1 MSPGRPPEEAQLPQG
16 RAAQGAQVARGTA
29 TLIVTR
35 PRAQCAAWLAR
46 LAELGVRAQALPLIE
61 ILPAR
66 DPDPVRAAWAALSGV
81 DLAVFVSP
89 NAVEQ
94 FFGGAERTWPVHT
107 LAACVGPGSAQALAA
122 RGVPAA
128 CIVQPATDAASLDS
142 EHLWQQLLPRRA
154 WLGARVL
161 LLRGDGGREWLAE
174 RLAEAGAS
182 IEAVTVYHRTGPR
195 FDAAELALLSEVRAR
210 PLDHVWL
217 FSSAE
222 AVGHLLAHPA
232 SRELARQRA
241 IATHPRIADAARR
254 AGFEPVVLARP
265 DPEAVTQ
272 ALKAL

>member
-1 MSPGRPPEEAQLPQG
+1 M
-16 RAAQGAQVARGTA
+16 T

-35 PRAQCAAWLAR
+35 PRPQCAGWLAR
-46 LAELGVRAQALPLIE
+46 LATLGVNALALPLIE

-66 DPDPVRAAWAALSGV
+66 DPGPVRAAWAALAAV

-89 NAVEQ
+89 NAVEH
-94 FFGGAERTWPVHT
+94 FFVHADGAWPAHT

-122 RGVPAA
+122 HGVPAA
-128 CIVQPATDAASLDS
+128 HIVQPAADAASLDS
-142 EHLWQQLLPRRA
+142 EHLWDQLAPRRDWA
-154 WLGARVL
+154 GARVL

-182 IEAVTVYHRTGPR
+182 VQAVTVYHRTGPH
-195 FDAAELALLSEVRAR
+195 FDATEQALLGDALAR
-210 PLDHVWL
+210 PQDHVWL

-222 AVGHLLAHPA
+222 AVGHLLGHK
-232 SRELARQRA
+232 LAGQRA
-241 IATHPRIADAARR
+241 IATHPRIADAARA
-254 AGFEPVVLARP
+254 AGFAPVVLARP